1 MHQGIFHRIIAGWR
15 RHVLK
20 SGAIYRA
27 RHRMERAG
35 RFLDGCMNVL
45 AFVAAVG
52 ALACLLIYA
61 GFDADAIN
69 KGRII
74 EYLHIAQG
82 IFIAG
87 IAVDVF
93 IRPRPRGVAGWVHIL
108 TDIMIVLTV
117 LPVLFHH
124 LLDIPWARVL
134 FGRRFFLLAIL
145 IYSIAEVCGGVMR
158 LLGRRTNPSL
168 ILSGSF
174 AVFILAGAFVL
185 MLPRCHAGDH
195 IGFVDALFVASSA
208 VSMTGLTPVDVATA
222 FTPLG
227 WTVLAVLMQIGALGV
242 LTFTSFFA
250 LFFTGRPSIYN
261 QLLMRDFIYSKSM
274 SQLIPMMLNILAF
287 TVSVEAIG
295 AIGIYFTLPDHM
307 FSTFGAKA
315 GCAAFHSIA
324 AFTNSGL
331 STVQGGLGNPAFFNG
346 NQLFYLVMTLLIFA
360 GGIGFPNL
368 VNFRDAALQYLADL
382 KNVILRRPVR
392 RRRLHIYDLNTRI
405 VLTTTVSLFIVGAV
419 AFFFMERHNTLE
431 GMPVSKQIIQS
442 IFYSATPR
450 SAGFAPINPAHFLNI
465 TLIMLMFLMWIGGAS
480 QSMAGGIKVNA
491 FATALLNLRS
501 LVRNSRGV
509 VAFDLR
515 ISQDSVRRANGTIVL
530 SLLTIVVFTGAV
542 VLAEPQLSLK
552 AVVFECLSAVTTNG
566 LSLGIT
572 DQLCDTSKILLSV
585 AMFTGRVGMLSI
597 LSGLAHRTSD
607 TSSHFPTDQIII
619 S

>member
-1 MHQGIFHRIIAGWR
+1 MQQGLFHRISAYWR
-15 RHVLK
+15 RHGLDRG
-20 SGAIYRA
+20 SLYRA
-27 RHRMERAG
+27 RHRMERTG
-35 RFLDGCMNVL
+35 RFVSGFMQVL
-45 AFVAAVG
+45 AFLAAVG
-52 ALACLLIYA
+52 ALAGLLIYA
-61 GFDADAIN
+61 GFDADAIDKN
-69 KGRII
+69 RII
-74 EYLHIAQG
+74 ELLHIAQT
-82 IFIAG
+82 IFVAG
-87 IAVDVF
+87 IIVDVF
-93 IRPRPRGVAGWVHIL
+93 IHPRPHGVAGWVRIV
-108 TDIMIVLTV
+108 TDVMIVLTV
-117 LPVLFHH
+117 LPSLFHH
-124 LLDIPWARVL
+124 LADLPGLGAL
-134 FGRRFFLLAIL
+134 FHRRFFLLAIF
-145 IYSIAEVCGGVMR
+145 IYSVAEVCGGVMR

-174 AVFILAGAFVL
+174 AVFIIAGAFVL
-185 MLPRCHAGDH
+185 MLPRCHTEH
-195 IGFVDALFVASSA
+195 LGFVDALFVASSA

-274 SQLIPMMLNILAF
+274 SALIPMMLNILAF
-287 TVSVEAIG
+287 TVCVEAIG
-295 AIGIYFTLPDHM
+295 AVGIYFTLPRGM
-307 FSTFGAKA
+307 FGTFGPKA
-315 GCAAFHSIA
+315 GCAAFHAIA

-331 STVQGGLGNPAFFNG
+331 STVPGGLANPAFFQG

-368 VNFRDAALQYLADL
+368 VNFRDAALQYLVDL
-382 KNVILRRPVR
+382 KNYVLRRPPQ
-392 RRRLHIYDLNTRI
+392 RRRLHVYDLNTRI
-405 VLTTTVSLFIVGAV
+405 VLTTTVTLFVIGAV
-419 AFFFMERHNTLE
+419 AFFFLERHHTLE
-431 GMPVSKQIIQS
+431 GMPLSKQIIQS

-450 SAGFAPINPAHFLNI
+450 SAGFAPINPARFLNI
-465 TLIMLMFLMWIGGAS
+465 TLMMLMFLMWIGGAS

-501 LVRNSRGV
+501 LIRNSRGV
-509 VAFDLR
+509 AAFDLR

-530 SLLTIVVFTGAV
+530 SVLTIVVFTGAV
-542 VLAEPQLSLK
+542 VMAEPHLGLK

-572 DQLCDTSKILLSV
+572 DRLCDTSKILLSV

-597 LSGLAHRTSD
+597 LSGLAHHTSD
-607 TSSHFPTDQIII
+607 TSCHFPTDEIII